1 MSHKEQH
8 SSKESKKTPIMNLKE
23 KRLAKAAK
31 RHSKTIQQLFPS
43 PQ

>member
-8 SSKESKKTPIMNLKE
+8 GNKETKKTPVMGLKE
-23 KRLAKAAK
+23 KRLVKAAK

-43 PQ
+43 SQ